1 MLITQIFRIQFVIFF
16 TPFSVTETRCSVMD
30 KMSLISFMPK
40 KDRFPVENGLSV
52 CLLLSSHESF
62 VDLMPYLVLEFVDI
76 RVLYIYFD
84 CAGLCC
90 KLFAAVIQAMAA
102 MEIVV

>member
-1 MLITQIFRIQFVIFF
+1 
-16 TPFSVTETRCSVMD
+16 
-30 KMSLISFMPK
+30 MPK

-52 CLLLSSHESF
+52 CLLLSSHESL

-84 CAGLCC
+84 CAGLRC